1 MANNLIPTVD
11 VKVGVKGRF
20 VLNPP
25 FAELMKPNTLYTLSA
40 LRKFD
45 EIESFGE
52 NIFTTYYNPF
62 KLTEADLQR
71 DRASGAM
78 IASLMTLDARPIY
91 VPTSYIKS
99 YPDLN
104 YRPYNQYIAVLSFGP
119 LPDDTL
125 FEPTLQALKN
135 TTSEFLGVEPEVNL
149 AFMPLSDVIT
159 PEQHAN
165 LEATRQAAISNR
177 STDYARLA
185 EVTAQRDQLQQ
196 QVIMYQKIIKDNGLL
211 G

>member
-1 MANNLIPTVD
+1 MANNLIPA
-11 VKVGVKGRF
+11 VGTKGRF

-25 FAELMKPNTLYTLSA
+25 FAALMKPNTLYTLSA
-40 LRKFD
+40 DRRFD
-45 EIESFGE
+45 EIEAFGE

-62 KLTEADLQR
+62 QLTEADVQR
-71 DRASGAM
+71 DRAAGVR
-78 IASLMTLDARPIY
+78 IVSLMTQDSQPIY

-99 YPDLN
+99 YPNLS
-104 YRPYNQYIAVLSFGP
+104 YRQYNQYVAVITFGP
-119 LPDDTL
+119 MAEDTL

-135 TTSEFLGVEPEVNL
+135 TTSDFLGVEPEINL

-159 PEQHAN
+159 PEQHEN
-165 LEATRQAAISNR
+165 LEATRQAAIADR
-177 STDYARLA
+177 STDYARLV

-196 QVIMYQKIIKDNGLL
+196 QVTMLEKIIKDKGLL